1 MATGRKDSYKETL
14 HLIQRALITIHLL
27 LVLSW
32 QQGLFLK
39 KVELAVKQLGS
50 NSINGVKNIG
60 KQDVP
65 KK

>member
-1 MATGRKDSYKETL
+1 MATSQKDSYRETL
-14 HLIQRALITIHLL
+14 HLIQWALITIHLL
-27 LVLSW
+27 LVISW

-39 KVELAVKQLGS
+39 KVELAVEQLSS